1 MKARHTVLGYGT
13 KVWFQI
19 PVAAATCQAPKNDRT
34 DSAGSA
40 ARVSRPAVPGP
51 RAAGR
56 FSSGTTSTNTDTQLM
71 SAGRGRS

>member
-40 ARVSRPAVPGP
+40 ARVSRPAEPAL
-51 RAAGR
+51 RASGVL
-56 FSSGTTSTNTDTQLM
+56 SSGTTSTNTDTPLL